1 METEKRAGAPAD
13 LADDERREGLELKG
27 VIAALAAWL
36 VPGAGHV
43 VAGRWRRGL
52 LLGAALVGAFL
63 LGLYFHGRLATVD
76 SANLLSLVFVIAD
89 AGSGLLYLTALLSGV
104 GLDAS
109 AQTPT
114 FEYGTSL
121 LHVAGLLNYLVALDA
136 YDVAVG
142 RKP

>member
-1 METEKRAGAPAD
+1 LETEKRAGGPAD
-13 LADDERREGLELKG
+13 LAADERREGLEMKG

-76 SANLLSLVFVIAD
+76 SANLLSLVFVFAD
-89 AGSGLLYLTALLSGV
+89 AGSGLLYQTALLSGV

-114 FEYGTSL
+114 FEYGTSM

-142 RKP
+142 RKR